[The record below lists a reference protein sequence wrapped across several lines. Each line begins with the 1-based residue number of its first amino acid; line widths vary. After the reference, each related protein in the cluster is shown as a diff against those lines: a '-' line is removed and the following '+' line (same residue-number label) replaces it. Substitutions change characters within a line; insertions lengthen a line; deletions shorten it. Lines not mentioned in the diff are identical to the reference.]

1 MFSCIVIFIIIHQWQ
16 KTLILDHVKLLEPSW
31 RTNPAPM
38 RIFTAPLN
46 SEVEV
51 ARNVHD
57 LTWVLGGKG
66 KGPVNVDGMLS
77 TEVGLKP
84 ELYQRGED
92 YFYVRKLDDG
102 RSPSAPSDVMMDTMD
117 NLIAAGVVPGAPG
130 AVDPAAAAPPAAE

>member
-1 MFSCIVIFIIIHQWQ
+1 
-16 KTLILDHVKLLEPSW
+16 
-31 RTNPAPM
+31 M
-38 RIFTAPLN
+38 RVFTAPLN

-66 KGPVNVDGMLS
+66 KGPVNIDGMRS

-84 ELYQRGED
+84 ELYQRDED

-102 RSPSAPSDVMMDTMD
+102 RSPSAPSDVMMDSMD
-117 NLIAAGVVPGAPG
+117 NLIAAGVVPGPPG
-130 AVDPAAAAPPAAE
+130 AGDAPPAAAAAAAAPPAAE